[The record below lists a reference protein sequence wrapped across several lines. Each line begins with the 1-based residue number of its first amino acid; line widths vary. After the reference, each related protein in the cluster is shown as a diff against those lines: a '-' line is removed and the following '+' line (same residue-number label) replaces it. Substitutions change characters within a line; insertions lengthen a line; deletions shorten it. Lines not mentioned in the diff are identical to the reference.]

1 MVIIF
6 MVFFLPMIVVAFF
19 ERNGLNTFG
28 GNDARPFEARGLH
41 QTINPPFELK
51 PVNKQK
57 LGLADRSG
65 IRGGGLI
72 DMRIPVGTDKRGER
86 DIRPADTLHHIA
98 DDRKGRDDRDRFVRL
113 RKGRHSKK
121 ENQNGG

>member
-1 MVIIF
+1 MIIFMVIIF

-19 ERNGLNTFG
+19 ERNGLNTVG

-57 LGLADRSG
+57 LGFADRAG
-65 IRGGGLI
+65 IRG
-72 DMRIPVGTDKRGER
+72 VG
-86 DIRPADTLHHIA
+86 
-98 DDRKGRDDRDRFVRL
+98 
-113 RKGRHSKK
+113 
-121 ENQNGG
+121 